1 MQKLGALTAAAALAV
16 VLGFGGT
23 AQADEFADAV
33 ESFTPPTGCKTT
45 TAAGNGNDCDIS
57 GDDGDNGTDALGT
70 DDGAAGD
77 NTTFTSLGFTTD
89 FDNNGGNGLQPLVHR
104 HRRMIHPIRLQE
116 FENIC
121 KFPILVNAPNE
132 SVH

>member
-1 MQKLGALTAAAALAV
+1 MRPNSSNKALVSDKFSAMHDFSNETPYCPCNERFLISHLLAPESAYGYKQKSEPTA
-16 VLGFGGT
+16 
-23 AQADEFADAV
+23 
-33 ESFTPPTGCKTT
+33 
-45 TAAGNGNDCDIS
+45 
-57 GDDGDNGTDALGT
+57 
-70 DDGAAGD
+70 
-77 NTTFTSLGFTTD
+77 
-89 FDNNGGNGLQPLVHR
+89 LVHR